1 MGGLNVVTECGDGV
15 TDPAILSLFR
25 DNMVRAALIPDFTD
39 TSITKYCC
47 YMYSQVQVPI
57 PMHKKY

>member
-39 TSITKYCC
+39 TSIQY
-47 YMYSQVQVPI
+47 QVLLLYVFTSTSTNTDA
-57 PMHKKY
+57 